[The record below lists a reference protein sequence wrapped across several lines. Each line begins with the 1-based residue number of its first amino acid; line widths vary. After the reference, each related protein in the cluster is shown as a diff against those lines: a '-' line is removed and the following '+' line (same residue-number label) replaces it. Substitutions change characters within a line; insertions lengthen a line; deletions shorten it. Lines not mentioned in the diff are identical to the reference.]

1 MANRGKRSG
10 PRASRMTFRQ
20 LCDLSRWRANR
31 NLMQRARRASRLAK
45 AVRGKAR
52 RQLYDVKHR
61 CIRRLVSAGGV
72 RLEADHRMYPGLL
85 SVAVDGEGRLHTHEA
100 WMTASLRSDHEP
112 AASPRSRLAWWEV
125 NN

>member
-1 MANRGKRSG
+1 MANRGKRNG
-10 PRASRMTFRQ
+10 PRGSRVTFRE
-20 LCDLSRWRANR
+20 LRNLSRLPANR

-52 RQLYDVKHR
+52 RQFYDVKHR
-61 CIRRLVSAGGV
+61 CINRLVNAGGV
-72 RLEADHRMYPGLL
+72 RLEADHRRYPGLL
-85 SVAVDGEGRLHTHEA
+85 SVAVDGEGRLHTHEV

-112 AASPRSRLAWWEV
+112 AASPRLRRAWWEV